1 MQAKKIIAA
10 DMRRAL
16 IKVRNELGPDA
27 IILAN
32 RKVPNGVELLA
43 TNDSQAHVAQVL
55 QHKQEAQANP
65 AQWAQ
70 TDTAKANA
78 QAQQRTA
85 EHKAQLAARVTQAK
99 LDSKIE
105 TKIADKKS
113 QQNGVTPQEA
123 QSSASVAA
131 VKNNGAQAQEV
142 KHLHQEIELLK
153 GLLHSQSNW
162 LNWGQFN
169 YTQPIRAYLFQ
180 QLCRMGLSTSLIKTL
195 VGQADYQQLT
205 DAKVAWQQAVQALAT
220 QIPYMEEE
228 LIDAQG
234 VIALVG
240 PTGSGKTT
248 TIAKIAARHVKKYG
262 HQQLGLITTDAFR
275 LGAQHQLDTLG
286 KLLNVP
292 VLMARSAASLQQAL
306 SQLSAKKLILID
318 TAGLTQR
325 DPAWQIQLHSLQQ
338 SSAQMRCLLTIA
350 TTSQLSVLQQS
361 AKDFAS
367 LQLQG
372 SLLTKL
378 DESCS
383 LGPAISVIVEQ
394 QLPLAYVTCG
404 LAIPDDML
412 RMDAITLLKQAV
424 RFGREAAAIEEP
436 EAMWLWEQAFVGN
449 PAALN
454 PASRAA
460 MDKPNQQPMAMAM

>member
-32 RKVPNGVELLA
+32 RKVLNGVELIA

-55 QHKQEAQANP
+55 QHKQEAESTP

-70 TDTAKANA
+70 TDNAKATA
-78 QAQQRTA
+78 QAQQRSA
-85 EHKAQLAARVTQAK
+85 DHKAQLASRIAQAK
-99 LDSKIE
+99 MEAKKLQQSVGAQNE
-105 TKIADKKS
+105 T
-113 QQNGVTPQEA
+113 QPVPT
-123 QSSASVAA
+123 VAP
-131 VKNNGAQAQEV
+131 VKTNLIQAQEV

-180 QLCRMGLSTSLIKTL
+180 QFCRMGLSASLIKSL
-195 VGQADYQQLT
+195 VGQADYQQLIDT
-205 DAKVAWQQAVQALAT
+205 KLAWQQAIQALAAK
-220 QIPYMEEE
+220 IPLMSEE

-248 TIAKIAARHVKKYG
+248 TIAKIAACHVKKYG
-262 HQQLGLITTDAFR
+262 NQQLGLITTDAFR

-292 VLMARSAASLQQAL
+292 VMLARSAASLQQSL
-306 SQLSAKKLILID
+306 SQLTNKKLILVD

-325 DPAWQIQLHSLQQ
+325 DPAWQIQLNSLQQ
-338 SSAQMRCLLTIA
+338 ASAQMRCLLTIA
-350 TTSQLSVLQQS
+350 TTSQLNVLQQS
-361 AKDFAS
+361 AQDFAS
-367 LQLQG
+367 LQLHG

-378 DESCS
+378 DESGS

-404 LAIPDDML
+404 LAIPEDML
-412 RMDAITLLKQAV
+412 QMDAMTLLKHAV
-424 RFGREAAAIEEP
+424 RFGREAVAIEEP
-436 EAMWLWEQAFVGN
+436 EAMWLWEQAFVGMN
-449 PAALN
+449 HSSVVMP
-454 PASRAA
+454 SA
-460 MDKPNQQPMAMAM
+460 MTRGDQNQPVAMAG

>member
-32 RKVPNGVELLA
+32 RKVPNGVELIA
-43 TNDSQAHVAQVL
+43 TNDSQVHVAQVL
-55 QHKQEAQANP
+55 QHKQEADSTP

-70 TDTAKANA
+70 TDISKANA
-78 QAQQRTA
+78 QAQQRSA
-85 EHKAQLAARVTQAK
+85 EHKAQLAMRMTQAK
-99 LDSKIE
+99 TE
-105 TKIADKKS
+105 AKKL
-113 QQNGVTPQEA
+113 QQNTSAQNETQSTPVVA
-123 QSSASVAA
+123 PVKASVAQ
-131 VKNNGAQAQEV
+131 AQAQEL

-169 YTQPIRAYLFQ
+169 YTQPIRAFLFQ
-180 QLCRMGLSTSLIKTL
+180 QFCRMGLSASLIKNL
-195 VGQADYQQLT
+195 VGQAAYQQLNDT
-205 DAKVAWQQAVQALAT
+205 KVAWQQAMHTLAMK
-220 QIPYMEEE
+220 IPMMSEA

-248 TIAKIAARHVKKYG
+248 TIAKIAASHVKKYG
-262 HQQLGLITTDAFR
+262 NQQLGLITTDAFR

-292 VLMARSAASLQQAL
+292 VLVARSAQSLQKSL
-306 SQLSAKKLILID
+306 SQLSHKKLILID

-338 SSAQMRCLLTIA
+338 SSAQMRCFLTIA
-350 TTSQLSVLQQS
+350 TTSQWSVLQQS
-361 AKDFAS
+361 AQDFAS

-378 DESCS
+378 DESGS

-394 QLPLAYVTCG
+394 QLPLSYVTCG

-412 RMDAITLLKQAV
+412 QMDAMTLLKQAV
-424 RFGREAAAIEEP
+424 RFGKEAAAIEEP
-436 EAMWLWEQAFVGN
+436 EAMWLWEQAFVSAN
-449 PAALN
+449 HSSADLPNLM
-454 PASRAA
+454 S
-460 MDKPNQQPMAMAM
+460 MDDKQQPLAMAV